1 MPTPTNSTLRATL
14 GTHLKSLQSSL
25 ALFSHYLQ
33 QEAHAAWL
41 WQKTRGPVDALSPS
55 PPELSR
61 AHTLELIT
69 TALAAIKYTDD
80 QAAHESHIAPGLLVV
95 SEEGVSL
102 ADEVNRHKRALAA
115 VLRAMQGRTEI
126 GVIDQRTGERGERG
140 ERPLRE
146 VALESFFFRRLH
158 HWQATRELVVLRESA
173 TSIGT
178 PDYIG
183 FSWATCRDV
192 RRTYRET
199 LIDQLRESRAAADDT
214 SRYDHD
220 IALLTALE
228 PKEPLACVRPGHTTP
243 KANIAWPAGA
253 DGKPV
258 RQIKPAV
265 LPLVMLG
272 TSLPPRL
279 RKLPPAP
286 TPRHFRLAR
295 VDTEIDPTPL
305 LETLPVYRY
314 LPHILPS
321 KRAEGKAP
329 DPGRSR
335 AAESQ
340 EH

>member
-14 GTHLKSLQSSL
+14 GTHLKSLQDALS
-25 ALFSHYLQ
+25 LFSRYLQ

-41 WQKTRGPVDALSPS
+41 WQKARGPVDALTP
-55 PPELSR
+55 PAPELSR
-61 AHTLELIT
+61 DHTLELIIE
-69 TALAAIKYTDD
+69 ALTAIKYTDD
-80 QAAHESHIAPGLLVV
+80 QAAHESHIAPGLLAV

-115 VLRAMQGRTEI
+115 VLRAMQGRTEM
-126 GVIDQRTGERGERG
+126 GVIDQRTGERGP
-140 ERPLRE
+140 RPLRE

-199 LIDQLRESRAAADDT
+199 LIEQLRESRAAADDT

-220 IALLTALE
+220 IALLTDLE
-228 PKEPLACVRPGHTTP
+228 PKEPLAFVRPGHTTP
-243 KANIAWPAGA
+243 KANIAWPAGI

-272 TSLPPRL
+272 TCLPPRL
-279 RKLPPAP
+279 RKLPSAP

-295 VDTEIDPTPL
+295 ADTEIEPTPL
-305 LETLPVYRY
+305 LETLPVHRY
-314 LPHILPS
+314 LPHIRPT
-321 KRAEGKAP
+321 KRAEAKVSDAET
-329 DPGRSR
+329 SR
-335 AAESQ
+335 TTKSQ
-340 EH
+340 ER

>member
-1 MPTPTNSTLRATL
+1 MLTPTNSTLRATL

-25 ALFSHYLQ
+25 SLFSRYLQ
-33 QEAHAAWL
+33 QEAHAVWL
-41 WQKTRGPVDALSPS
+41 WQKPRGPVDALTPS

-61 AHTLELIT
+61 DHTLELIT
-69 TALAAIKYTDD
+69 EALTAIKYTDD
-80 QAAHESHIAPGLLVV
+80 QAAHESHIAPGLLVI

-102 ADEVNRHKRALAA
+102 ADEVNRHKRALAS

-126 GVIDQRTGERGERG
+126 GVINQNTGERGP
-140 ERPLRE
+140 RPLRE

-199 LIDQLRESRAAADDT
+199 LIEQLRESRAAADDT

-220 IALLTALE
+220 IALLTDLE
-228 PKEPLACVRPGHTTP
+228 PKEPLAFVRPGHTTP

-272 TSLPPRL
+272 TCLPPRL
-279 RKLPPAP
+279 RKLPSAP

-295 VDTEIDPTPL
+295 VDTEIEPTPL
-305 LETLPVYRY
+305 LETLPVHRY
-314 LPHILPS
+314 LPHIRPT
-321 KRAEGKAP
+321 KRAEAKVP
-329 DPGRSR
+329 DAETSR
-335 AAESQ
+335 TTKSQ
-340 EH
+340 EQ

>member
-1 MPTPTNSTLRATL
+1 MPSPTNSTLRATL
-14 GTHLKSLQSSL
+14 GTHLKSLQESL
-25 ALFSHYLQ
+25 SLFSHYLQ
-33 QEAHAAWL
+33 REAHAAWL
-41 WQKTRGPVDALSPS
+41 WQKTRGPVDALTP
-55 PPELSR
+55 PAPELSR
-61 AHTLELIT
+61 DQTLELIT
-69 TALAAIKYTDD
+69 QALTTIKYTDD
-80 QAAHESHIAPGLLVV
+80 QAAHESHVAPGLLVV
-95 SEEGVSL
+95 SEEGISQ
-102 ADEVNRHKRALAA
+102 ADEVNRHKRALAS
-115 VLRAMQGRTEI
+115 VLRAMQGRTEE
-126 GVIDQRTGERGERG
+126 GVINQRTGERGP
-140 ERPLRE
+140 RPLRE

-199 LIDQLRESRAAADDT
+199 LIEQLRESRAAAEDT
-214 SRYDHD
+214 SRYDRD
-220 IALLTALE
+220 IALLTNLE
-228 PKEPLACVRPGHTTP
+228 PKEPLAFVRPGHTTP

-272 TSLPPRL
+272 TRLPPRL

-295 VDTEIDPTPL
+295 VDTEIEPIPL
-305 LETLPVYRY
+305 LETLPVHRY
-314 LPHILPS
+314 LPHIRPT
-321 KRAEGKAP
+321 KRAEGKGAAP
-329 DPGRSR
+329 G
-335 AAESQ
+335 A
-340 EH
+340 

>member
-25 ALFSHYLQ
+25 SLFTRHLQ
-33 QEAHAAWL
+33 TEARAAWL
-41 WQKTRGPVDALSPS
+41 WQKPRRGTPVDALSPP

-61 AHTLELIT
+61 DHTLELICESLK
-69 TALAAIKYTDD
+69 AVKYTDD
-80 QAAHESHIAPGLLVV
+80 QAAHESHITPGLLVV
-95 SEEGVSL
+95 SEEGLAL
-102 ADEVNRHKRALAA
+102 ADEVNRHKRALAS

-126 GVIDQRTGERGERG
+126 GVINQQTGERGP
-140 ERPLRE
+140 RPLRE

-199 LIDQLRESRAAADDT
+199 LIEQLQENRAGEEDT
-214 SRYDHD
+214 SRYDRD
-220 IALLTALE
+220 IALLTALD
-228 PKEPLACVRPGHTTP
+228 PKEPLALVRPGHTTP
-243 KANIAWPAGA
+243 KANIAWPAAA

-265 LPLVMLG
+265 LPLVMFG
-272 TSLPPRL
+272 THLPSRL

-295 VDTEIDPTPL
+295 VDTEIEPIPL
-305 LETLPVYRY
+305 LETLPAHRY
-314 LPHILPS
+314 LPHIRPT
-321 KRAEGKAP
+321 KRADRQTT
-329 DPGRSR
+329 DP
-335 AAESQ
+335 
-340 EH
+340 